1 MWGGW
6 AAWGSGHHPRPQP
19 PDFRAHRPR
28 PLRRGSPV
36 SVARS
41 PGRRGP
47 DAPRREWGG
56 QGNRTPTQ
64 AESDKP
70 GLRAPAAAA
79 PTNPWRIGHGAR
91 SLQRAPRNTTARGRA
106 RAAPAPWATKL
117 DRALGGRSPRPAAPA
132 RLGLDADAVPTRRP
146 RAAAGPLDGSETGC
160 VFPHSC
166 MRKRVCTRLWA
177 QRTPTHA
184 HVHPRTHRPVSLGS
198 AWDPGLPSPR
208 KLSCP
213 GQHGGPCPAAPL
225 KRQVPSVHPR
235 AGSAA
240 AEGIGHSSSPGSGG
254 TRRLPAVSAL

>member
-1 MWGGW
+1 MWGGR

-41 PGRRGP
+41 PGRQGP
-47 DAPRREWGG
+47 DAPSREWGG

-106 RAAPAPWATKL
+106 RAAP
-117 DRALGGRSPRPAAPA
+117 
-132 RLGLDADAVPTRRP
+132 
-146 RAAAGPLDGSETGC
+146 
-160 VFPHSC
+160 
-166 MRKRVCTRLWA
+166 
-177 QRTPTHA
+177 
-184 HVHPRTHRPVSLGS
+184 
-198 AWDPGLPSPR
+198 GLPGRPSWTALWEAARPGRQLLPGWVWTQMPSPQDG
-208 KLSCP
+208 P
-213 GQHGGPCPAAPL
+213 GQ
-225 KRQVPSVHPR
+225 RQAH
-235 AGSAA
+235 
-240 AEGIGHSSSPGSGG
+240 
-254 TRRLPAVSAL
+254 